1 MAAETSLAGRGSL
14 HTTNLLSWTESLP
27 QVRANCCYAV
37 EWSTGDGGTVED
49 LILNLITELLSA
61 SCCCFSTLLSK
72 PAKLAAS
79 LKCSFVPCVWTHGC
93 VKDVGSLCCKNG
105 LFYIISCRFRKVY
118 IFTTFYNR
126 VTNELQLFLQYSFF
140 YVFMSFIR
148 FVGAVTFCLFCLF
161 IWHSSCMHHHSASL
175 SARCLHSPVINKI
188 KDNSDWK
195 ICISID
201 VFCYIVKLLYCINP
215 NLYISF

>member
-27 QVRANCCYAV
+27 QVRTNCCYAV

-93 VKDVGSLCCKNG
+93 GKGVGSLCCKNG
-105 LFYIISCRFRKVY
+105 LFYIISLEKY
-118 IFTTFYNR
+118 IFLLLSTIGSLMNNNCFYSI
-126 VTNELQLFLQYSFF
+126 VF
-140 YVFMSFIR
+140 YVLMCFIR

-175 SARCLHSPVINKI
+175 SARCPHSPVINKI

>member
-27 QVRANCCYAV
+27 QVRTNCCYAV

-79 LKCSFVPCVWTHGC
+79 LKCSFVTCVWTHGC
-93 VKDVGSLCCKNG
+93 VKGVGSLCCKNW
-105 LFYIISCRFRKVY
+105 LFYIISCRFRKAY

-126 VTNELQLFLQYSFF
+126 VTNKLQLFLQYSFLCF
-140 YVFMSFIR
+140 NVLYSLCWLHSACSVYSFDIQ
-148 FVGAVTFCLFCLF
+148 AVCTTTL
-161 IWHSSCMHHHSASL
+161 HHSV
-175 SARCLHSPVINKI
+175 P
-188 KDNSDWK
+188 
-195 ICISID
+195 D
-201 VFCYIVKLLYCINP
+201 VFIHQ
-215 NLYISF
+215 